1 MALPPTV
8 PTSFV
13 PKQPVTT
20 RKRASGNNPF
30 LALSYLILGV
40 AIVACFAVFGYRYY
54 LQNVAK
60 KKAEAVVAAQSQIDQ
75 ATVTEFIRLRDR
87 FTAANGILDKQVE
100 LSQFFRVL
108 ENLTLQT
115 VRYDSL
121 KVTVANDRVATVE
134 LTGTAQS
141 FNALAAQSA
150 AFSTEKRIK
159 RAIFSG
165 ITVKDNR
172 VSFKLTAD
180 LDPALLALTPKAA
193 APAAPPSDSGTTTTP

>member
-20 RKRASGNNPF
+20 RKRTSGNNPF
-30 LALSYLILGV
+30 LALSYLIL
-40 AIVACFAVFGYRYY
+40 AIAILACFAAFGYQYY
-54 LQNVAK
+54 LQTVAK
-60 KKAEAVVAAQSQIDQ
+60 KKAEAVAAAQSQIDQ

-87 FTAANGILDKQVE
+87 FTAANGILNKQVE
-100 LSQFFRVL
+100 LSQFFDVL

-115 VRYDSL
+115 VRFDSL
-121 KVTVANDRVATVE
+121 KITVANDRVATVD

-159 RAIFSG
+159 RAIFSN
-165 ITVKDNR
+165 ITAKDGR
-172 VSFKLTAD
+172 VSFMLTAD
-180 LDPALLALTPKAA
+180 LDPSLLALTAKPASA
-193 APAAPPSDSGTTTTP
+193 APVSAATTTP